1 MEPQPR
7 KYTLKEILFLPI
19 GCALQAP
26 YIPVLILLG
35 TILFA
40 SFIAYKSLNFDPFH
54 LWTRNYPDYSLSE
67 DLSLMRDP
75 NGYYWEI
82 SYEGNPGSTFTGIV
96 RHISP
101 DEEPVVP
108 MLTYDILV
116 TNGDYADPKLVRT
129 TVVNHMFA
137 WQGLSSTQP
146 QGKIN
151 LLHTVAKNYD
161 VFAELRDIQNGD
173 IVQIRGIEIYK
184 IDAYDPMGNSLGY
197 WIDQGCNTILVT
209 EVEIQ
214 D

>member
-1 MEPQPR
+1 MDPLHR
-7 KYTLKEILFLPI
+7 KYTLQEILFLPI

-35 TILFA
+35 TVFFA
-40 SFIAYKSLNFDPFH
+40 SFVAYKAMNFDPFH

-67 DLSLMRDP
+67 DLTLMSDP
-75 NGYYWEI
+75 GGSFWKI
-82 SYEGNPGSTFTGIV
+82 SYEGNPESTFTGMV

-116 TNGDYADPKLVRT
+116 TNGDFADPKLVRT

-137 WQGLSSTQP
+137 WQGLSDFQP
-146 QGKIN
+146 RGEIN
-151 LLHTVAKNYD
+151 LLHTVAKNNE
-161 VFAELRDIQNGD
+161 VFDELRDIQNGD
-173 IVQIRGIEIYK
+173 FVQIRGIEIYK
-184 IDAYDPMGNSLGY
+184 IDAYDPNGTSLGY

-209 EVEIQ
+209 EVEMQ

>member
-1 MEPQPR
+1 MEHQPR
-7 KYTLKEILFLPI
+7 KYSLKEILFLPI

-26 YIPVLILLG
+26 YILVLILLG
-35 TILFA
+35 TILFT

-67 DLSLMRDP
+67 DLSLMSDP
-75 NGYYWEI
+75 SGYFWKI
-82 SYEGNPGSTFTGIV
+82 SYEGNPESTFTGMV

-116 TNGDYADPKLVRT
+116 TNGDFADPKLVRT

-137 WQGLSSTQP
+137 WQGLGAIQP

-151 LLHTVAKNYD
+151 LLHTVAKNND
-161 VFAELRDIQNGD
+161 VFTELRDIQNGD

-184 IDAYDPMGNSLGY
+184 IDAFDSKGTSLGY